1 MRDIFKSQ
9 INMMTSTGLVN
20 AIINVNNLSKQI
32 YKGKTKLQMDKNKQ
46 STTINN
52 QVGSSS

>member
-1 MRDIFKSQ
+1 MRDIFNSQ

-32 YKGKTKLQMDKNKQ
+32 YKEKNK
-46 STTINN
+46 TAN
-52 QVGSSS
+52 G

>member
-1 MRDIFKSQ
+1 MRDIFNSQ

-20 AIINVNNLSKQI
+20 AILNVNNLSKQI
-32 YKGKTKLQMDKNKQ
+32 YKEKNKTAMDKNKH